1 MDDPVGDRP
10 SLTELV
16 QGLIESRSIP
26 SLLRIGVTGH
36 RVLEEGV
43 ERWVARELDELFSYL
58 AGLPSGGGSLRAV
71 SSLAAGAD
79 QLFAAAAL
87 RHGIPLDV
95 VLPFARFADDFPGG
109 TERDAYQRLLS
120 AAASTTCLPWD
131 ERSNGAYLAGGLWL
145 VDHCDL
151 LIAVWNGQKAAGVGG
166 TGDVVDYCCDA
177 DKPCVHMQTANLRVE
192 VLT

>member
-1 MDDPVGDRP
+1 M
-10 SLTELV
+10 
-16 QGLIESRSIP
+16 
-26 SLLRIGVTGH
+26 
-36 RVLEEGV
+36 VLEEMV
-43 ERWVARELDELFSYL
+43 RRWVARELDDLFSHL
-58 AGLPSGGGSLRAV
+58 VRLPSSATSLHAV

-79 QLFAAAAL
+79 QLFAEAAL
-87 RHGIPLDV
+87 RYGIPLDV
-95 VLPFARFADDFPGG
+95 VLPFAHFADDFPGG
-109 TERDAYQRLLS
+109 PERDAYQRLLS

-151 LIAVWNGQKAAGVGG
+151 LIAVWDGQKAAGVGG

-177 DKPCVHMQTANLRVE
+177 GKPCVHMQTTNLRVE